1 MDPHDP
7 RRGET
12 DHLAPD
18 HRGSGSQDLRW
29 GLDLVAWRADRIAAP
44 PRPGRTRGRARATAS
59 WDPPCQSASCWG
71 YCTVT
76 RAQPLG
82 FAKQLLVSVWR
93 HLVVEERHG
102 RGVSRG
108 PWRDWRPPVES
119 SPAACGRRGLR
130 GVGVRRAFWTF
141 LNLSAHARL
150 SCAAELINNGVRTA
164 WLVYALSIDDAI
176 MCLSFVQ
183 LLL

>member
-1 MDPHDP
+1 MARRSDRRPAQAGPHTWSRAGNCLVGP
-7 RRGET
+7 PVPISQLLGVLYCHEGAAAGLRETTPCLRMAPSRRRGK
-12 DHLAPD
+12 
-18 HRGSGSQDLRW
+18 
-29 GLDLVAWRADRIAAP
+29 
-44 PRPGRTRGRARATAS
+44 TA
-59 WDPPCQSASCWG
+59 G
-71 YCTVT
+71 
-76 RAQPLG
+76 G
-82 FAKQLLVSVWR
+82 
-93 HLVVEERHG
+93 LVVA
-102 RGVSRG
+102 RGGTGGPQSRLL
-108 PWRDWRPPVES
+108 
-119 SPAACGRRGLR
+119 PAACGRRGLR

>member
-1 MDPHDP
+1 MTRAAGRPTTWP
-7 RRGET
+7 QITG
-12 DHLAPD
+12 APEARICGGGWIWW
-18 HRGSGSQDLRW
+18 HGAPIGS
-29 GLDLVAWRADRIAAP
+29 P
-44 PRPGRTRGRARATAS
+44 PRPGRAAHVVARGQLPRGTPRANQPVAGGTVLSRGRSRWAS
-59 WDPPCQSASCWG
+59 RNNSLSP
-71 YCTVT
+71 YV
-76 RAQPLG
+76 
-82 FAKQLLVSVWR
+82 
-93 HLVVEERHG
+93 G